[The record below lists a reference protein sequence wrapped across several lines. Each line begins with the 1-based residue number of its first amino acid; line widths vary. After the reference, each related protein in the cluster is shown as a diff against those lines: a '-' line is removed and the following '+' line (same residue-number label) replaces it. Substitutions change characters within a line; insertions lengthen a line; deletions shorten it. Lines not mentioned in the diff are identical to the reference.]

1 MKKDFPIFLEKKE
14 EKELIYLDS
23 AATTHK
29 PASVIDEIDKFYSK
43 EYSTVHRGLYEYASL
58 ATKQLEKVRE
68 MVANF
73 IGANSEEVIFTHSAT
88 EGVNLIAYSYGEKM
102 VKEGDEVLVG
112 IAEHHSNYLPWKRL
126 CEKKQAIFKTIPICA
141 DGTICMERFKKLL
154 SNKVKIVAIS
164 HQSNVLGLIN
174 PIKEMAKLAHGVGA
188 VIAVDGAQLIAHE
201 KVDVKEL
208 DVDFYVFSAHKM
220 YGPTGIGILYGKYA
234 TLDQM
239 DPFHVGG
246 GMVELVDEDE
256 ITYRKPPHKFEA
268 GTPMIAA
275 VMGFGAAIRWISK
288 LGLDHIKKHEEAL
301 SCRLYEGLKDEVRFI
316 TPLCRG
322 SSILSFSITGVH
334 PTDASVLL
342 SLDNI
347 SIRSGNM
354 CAQPL
359 LKSLNISSV
368 IRVSLGIYNDTN
380 DIDAFIAAVKSL
392 TLNKMNLS

>member
-1 MKKDFPIFLEKKE
+1 MKKCFPIFLEKKDA
-14 EKELIYLDS
+14 KELIYLDS

-29 PASVIDEIDKFYSK
+29 PASVINEIFKFYSK

-58 ATKQLEKVRE
+58 ATKQLEQVRE

-73 IGANSEEVIFTHSAT
+73 IGANSDEVIFTHSAT

-102 VKEGDEVLVG
+102 LKQGDEVLVG

-126 CEKKQAIFKTIPICA
+126 CEKKEAIFKTIPICT
-141 DGTICMERFKKLL
+141 DGTICIESYKKLL
-154 SNKVKIVAIS
+154 SDKVKIVAIS

-174 PIKEMAKLAHGVGA
+174 PIKEMAELAHAVGA
-188 VIAVDGAQLIAHE
+188 AIAVDGAQMIAHE

-220 YGPTGIGILYGKYA
+220 YGPTGVGILYGKYA

-246 GMVELVDEDE
+246 GMVELIDGSV
-256 ITYRKPPHKFEA
+256 ITYRRPPHKFEA

-275 VMGFGAAIRWISK
+275 VMGLGAAITWLNEI
-288 LGLDHIKKHEEAL
+288 GLDHIKKHEQEL
-301 SCRLYEGLKDEVRFI
+301 SFRLYDGLKDEVRFI

-322 SSILSFSITGVH
+322 SSILSFTISGVH
-334 PTDASVLL
+334 PSDASVWL
-342 SLDNI
+342 SLENI

-359 LKSLNISSV
+359 LKAINLSNV
-368 IRVSLGIYNDTN
+368 IRVSLGIYNDIN
-380 DIDAFIAAVKSL
+380 DIDAFIEAVKSL
-392 TLNKMNLS
+392 NSSYVRSI